1 MLCFAVKGVLHAT
14 NTTQCT
20 RPAHTTETVPIL
32 YKYVRYS
39 PSLFGLAFLRRPIS
53 YSLSHLFS
61 ELSRWKIFTNSSKEI
76 WPSLFVSASFHI
88 LSNAASE

>member
-32 YKYVRYS
+32 YKYVLLFTL
-39 PSLFGLAFLRRPIS
+39 SLRFSVPHRPIS
-53 YSLSHLFS
+53 YSHLFS